1 MSSVREVTF
10 ELFREHGMTTMFG
23 NPGSTELPM
32 LAEFPDDFR
41 YVLGLQEAVAVGMA
55 DGYAQAS
62 GGPAHVNLHTAP
74 GVGNGMGAIFNAQA
88 NHSPLVV
95 TAGQQVR
102 AHITMQANL
111 TNRDATRVVHPFV
124 KWSFEPP
131 RAQDVPHALARAIHT
146 ASLAPRG
153 PAFVSLPMDDWN
165 VDADEE
171 SGRVVER
178 KTEPRFGPDPGAIK
192 ALAKRLGEASN
203 PVLVAGPDIDASG
216 GWDDAVALAERQ
228 RLPVFASP
236 APGGGRLGFPEAH
249 PLFQG
254 VLPPAIGPVAETLKG
269 RDLIL
274 VVGSSV
280 FPYYPYIPGPLL
292 PEGASLVAITSDPDE
307 AARAPMGDVILSD
320 VALALRALLAEVGEA
335 NRAEPDP
342 LPEPSA
348 GEESDPLTPTMVH
361 NTLAQVFPDDGIVVL
376 ESPSSTLALRNQL
389 RISKPGSYYFGAG
402 GGLGFGL
409 AAALGVQL
417 AQPDRPVVCVLG
429 EGSAQYA
436 ITGFWTAAA
445 YDVPVSFLVL
455 RNEEYS
461 ILKWFADIE
470 EVKGAPGLDLPALE
484 VARVAEA
491 YGVASEE
498 RQRPRR
504 APRGARGRD
513 RIGQAAAGR
522 SPGHA
527 GHGPVLAGC
536 PQPGQLRRS
545 RLAPMDLLAPDSTGS
560 RRRGARRPRT
570 GRRMSS
576 PGGLPSP
583 CAAS

>member
-1 MSSVREVTF
+1 MASVREATF
-10 ELFREHGMTTMFG
+10 ELFREHGMTTIFG

-62 GGPAHVNLHTAP
+62 GRPSHVNLHTAP

-102 AHITMQANL
+102 AQITMQANL

-146 ASLAPRG
+146 AALAPRG

-165 VDADEE
+165 EEADPE
-171 SGRVVER
+171 SALVVER
-178 KTEPRFGPDPGAIK
+178 TAEPRMGPDPAAIET
-192 ALAKRLGEASN
+192 LAQRLSAARN
-203 PVLVAGPDIDASG
+203 PVLVAGPDIDATG
-216 GWDDAVALAERQ
+216 AWDDAVALAERQ

-236 APGGGRLGFPEAH
+236 APGGGRLGFPEGH

-307 AARAPMGDVILSD
+307 AARAPMGDVILAD
-320 VALALRALLAEVGEA
+320 VGLALRALVEEVGEA
-335 NRAEPDP
+335 NRAEPEP

-348 GEESDPLTPTMVH
+348 GDESDPMTPTMAH

-389 RISKPGSYYFGAG
+389 RLSKPGSYYFGAG

-445 YDVPVSFLVL
+445 YDIPVTFFVL

-491 YGVASEE
+491 YGVAAQSVT
-498 RQRPRR
+498 
-504 APRGARGRD
+504 GRD
-513 RIGQAAAGR
+513 ELHAALESAIGSGKPQVVEVPVT
-522 SPGHA
+522 PGMA
-527 GHGPVLAGC
+527 LF
-536 PQPGQLRRS
+536 
-545 RLAPMDLLAPDSTGS
+545 
-560 RRRGARRPRT
+560 
-570 GRRMSS
+570 
-576 PGGLPSP
+576 
-583 CAAS
+583 

>member
-1 MSSVREVTF
+1 MASVREVAF

-32 LAEFPDDFR
+32 LAEFPEDFR

-55 DGYAQAS
+55 DGFAQAS
-62 GGPAHVNLHTAP
+62 GRPTHVNLHTAP

-88 NHSPLVV
+88 NHSPLLV

-102 AHITMQANL
+102 AQITMQANL

-146 ASLAPRG
+146 AALPPKG
-153 PAFVSLPMDDWN
+153 PAFVSLPMDDWKA
-165 VDADEE
+165 DAE
-171 SGRVVER
+171 SESSHVVER
-178 KTEPRFGPDPGAIK
+178 TSEPRMGPDPA
-192 ALAKRLGEASN
+192 AVETLAQRLNAATN
-203 PVLVAGPDIDASG
+203 PVMVAGPDIDASG
-216 GWDDAVALAERQ
+216 AWDDAVALAERQ
-228 RLPVFASP
+228 KLPVFASP
-236 APGGGRLGFPEAH
+236 APGGGRLGFPEGH

-274 VVGSSV
+274 VIGSSV

-292 PEGASLVAITSDPDE
+292 PEGASLVAISSDPDE
-307 AARAPMGDVILSD
+307 AARAPMGDVILAD
-320 VALALRALLAEVGEA
+320 VALALRALLDEVGEA
-335 NRAEPDP
+335 NRPEPEP

-348 GEESDPLTPTMVH
+348 GEETDPLTPTMVNH
-361 NTLAQVFPDDGIVVL
+361 TLAQAFPKDGIVVL
-376 ESPSSTLALRNQL
+376 ESPSSTLSLRNQL
-389 RISKPGSYYFGAG
+389 RLSRPGSYYFGAG

-409 AAALGVQL
+409 AAAIGVQL

-445 YDVPVSFLVL
+445 YEVPVTFLIL
-455 RNEEYS
+455 RNDEYA

-484 VARVAEA
+484 VAKTAES
-491 YGVASEE
+491 YGVSST
-498 RQRPRR
+498 RV
-504 APRGARGRD
+504 RGREELHEALK
-513 RIGQAAAGR
+513 RAIE
-522 SPGHA
+522 SPA
-527 GHGPVLAGC
+527 PEVVEVPVA
-536 PQPGQLRRS
+536 PGMALF
-545 RLAPMDLLAPDSTGS
+545 
-560 RRRGARRPRT
+560 
-570 GRRMSS
+570 
-576 PGGLPSP
+576 
-583 CAAS
+583 

>member
-10 ELFREHGMTTMFG
+10 ELFRKHGMTTIFG

-62 GGPAHVNLHTAP
+62 GLPTHVNLHTAP

-102 AHITMQANL
+102 AQITMQANL

-131 RAQDVPHALARAIHT
+131 RAQDVPHAIARAIHT
-146 ASLAPRG
+146 ASLAPKG
-153 PAFVSLPMDDWN
+153 PAFVSLPMDDWT
-165 VDADEE
+165 EE
-171 SGRVVER
+171 AEEECRHVVER
-178 KTEPRFGPDPGAIK
+178 SVEPRSGPDPEAVRS
-192 ALAKRLGEASN
+192 LANRQEQAGN

-216 GWDDAVALAERQ
+216 GWDEAVALAERQ

-236 APGGGRLGFPEAH
+236 APGGGRLGFPEGH

-307 AARAPMGDVILSD
+307 AARAPMGDVILAD
-320 VALALRALLAEVGEA
+320 VGLALRALLAEVGEA
-335 NRAEPDP
+335 NRAEPTP

-348 GEESDPLTPTMVH
+348 GDETDPLTPTMVH

-389 RISKPGSYYFGAG
+389 RLSQPGSYFFGAG

-409 AAALGVQL
+409 AAAIGVQL

-461 ILKWFADIE
+461 ILKWFADVE
-470 EVKGAPGLDLPALE
+470 EVKGAPGLDLPALD
-484 VARVAEA
+484 VARVAQA
-491 YGVASEE
+491 YGVSSAGVSGREE
-498 RQRPRR
+498 LH
-504 APRGARGRD
+504 GALESA
-513 RIGQAAAGR
+513 IGSGKPELVEVPV
-522 SPGHA
+522 SPGMA
-527 GHGPVLAGC
+527 LF
-536 PQPGQLRRS
+536 
-545 RLAPMDLLAPDSTGS
+545 
-560 RRRGARRPRT
+560 
-570 GRRMSS
+570 
-576 PGGLPSP
+576 
-583 CAAS
+583 

>member
-1 MSSVREVTF
+1 MASVREVTF
-10 ELFREHGMTTMFG
+10 ELFREHGMTTIFG

-55 DGYAQAS
+55 DGYAQGS
-62 GGPAHVNLHTAP
+62 GRPSHVNLHTAP

-88 NHSPLVV
+88 NHSPLLV

-102 AHITMQANL
+102 AQITMQANL
-111 TNRDATRVVHPFV
+111 TNRDAIRVVHPFV

-146 ASLAPRG
+146 AALAPRG

-165 VDADEE
+165 EEADPE

-178 KTEPRFGPDPGAIK
+178 TAEPRMGPDPAAIET
-192 ALAKRLGEASN
+192 LAQRLSAANN
-203 PVLVAGPDIDASG
+203 PVLVAGPDIDAAG
-216 GWDDAVALAERQ
+216 AWGDAVALAERQ

-236 APGGGRLGFPEAH
+236 APGGGRLGFPEGH

-307 AARAPMGDVILSD
+307 AARAPMGDVILAD
-320 VALALRALLAEVGEA
+320 VGLALRALVQEVGEA
-335 NRAEPDP
+335 NRAEPEP

-348 GEESDPLTPTMVH
+348 GDESDPITPTMAH

-389 RISKPGSYYFGAG
+389 RLSKPASYYFGAG

-445 YDVPVSFLVL
+445 YDIPVTFFVL

-461 ILKWFADIE
+461 ILKWFADVE

-491 YGVASEE
+491 YGVPAQMVS
-498 RQRPRR
+498 
-504 APRGARGRD
+504 GRD
-513 RIGQAAAGR
+513 ELHSALQGAIGSGKPQLVEVPVT
-522 SPGHA
+522 PGMA
-527 GHGPVLAGC
+527 LF
-536 PQPGQLRRS
+536 
-545 RLAPMDLLAPDSTGS
+545 
-560 RRRGARRPRT
+560 
-570 GRRMSS
+570 
-576 PGGLPSP
+576 
-583 CAAS
+583 